1 MIITLNNEKKTV
13 KDGSTLMELLLSEK
27 IIADAGNLAG
37 IAAAVNESIV
47 SKKAGLST
55 CSGKVTRLM
64 YSAWYREAD
73 NAG

>member
-47 SKKAGLST
+47 SKKSWTEHVLRVGDSVDVFSMV
-55 CSGKVTRLM
+55 SG
-64 YSAWYREAD
+64 
-73 NAG
+73 G

>member
-47 SKKAGLST
+47 SKKKL
-55 CSGKVTRLM
+55 
-64 YSAWYREAD
+64 D
-73 NAG
+73 

>member
-37 IAAAVNESIV
+37 IAAAVNESII
-47 SKKAGLST
+47 SKKSWTEHVLREGDSVDVFSMV
-55 CSGKVTRLM
+55 SG
-64 YSAWYREAD
+64 
-73 NAG
+73 G

>member
-13 KDGSTLMELLLSEK
+13 RDGSTLMELLLSEK

-47 SKKAGLST
+47 SKKSWTELVLREGDSVDVFSMV
-55 CSGKVTRLM
+55 SG
-64 YSAWYREAD
+64 
-73 NAG
+73 G